1 MLICLKLGVRHCDS
15 EGDPVIKLEATK
27 TDGEKV
33 TMNQRSELGTAVTHS
48 CIYSYKE
55 LKPL

>member
-1 MLICLKLGVRHCDS
+1 LGVHHCDS
-15 EGDPVIKLEATK
+15 ECDPVIKLEATEA
-27 TDGEKV
+27 DGEKV
-33 TMNQRSELGTAVTHS
+33 NVNQRNDLGIAVTHS